1 MNVFK
6 SLGVLLLLS
15 VLVSAYCDYE
25 DNFNITE
32 VNLNTI
38 YPELG
43 EDVEI
48 SIFIQSEEF
57 TTSRLRVY
65 LDEGYFTQLLI
76 EENIYISKGENVYNY
91 KVKVPETMP
100 HNVGFLDIEIGNSVE
115 SKPLI
120 VENKY
125 TELILENEN
134 EENYTLTFESED
146 NVRFKIDGG
155 ITREVL
161 VRQVNGTINLNVKK
175 CNDCEIIVSFE
186 YMDEEFKIY
195 KKWGEYVKPYVR
207 ISKVDN
213 KKVEFVSC
221 PPREIE
227 NYEYSNG
234 YEKFKV
240 ENVDFDLERFYT
252 EEKNE
257 IQILNTQPLVVLV
270 KASDELNRNV
280 KSKGELMLQCDIN
293 NFMNEVEFTGEREFT
308 IDLGVNATCNVSYGN
323 AMVNTQ
329 VFKKEKVESEE
340 REEIIYWDDYI
351 TYGLVLITIVIM
363 VVLFNRWRVIN
374 RKKW

>member
-1 MNVFK
+1 MNVFR

-43 EDVEI
+43 EEIEI
-48 SIFIQSEEF
+48 SIFIQGEEF

-65 LDEGYFTQLLI
+65 LDEGYFTQILI
-76 EENIYISKGENVYNY
+76 EENIYISKGENVYIY

-134 EENYTLTFESED
+134 EENYTLSFPSEK
-146 NVRFKIDGG
+146 NVRFNVYTGTNKDI
-155 ITREVL
+155 IVKP
-161 VRQVNGTINLNVKK
+161 VNGTVSLNVKK
-175 CNDCEIIVSFE
+175 CNDCEMIVSFE
-186 YMDEEFKIY
+186 YMGEEFKIY
-195 KKWGEYVKPYVR
+195 KKWGEYVKPYIR
-207 ISKVDN
+207 ISKIEN
-213 KKVEFVSC
+213 KEIEFVSC

-227 NYEYSNG
+227 NYEYSTG

-240 ENVDFDLERFYT
+240 ENVDFDLEKFYT

-257 IQILNTQPLVVLV
+257 IQILSTQPLVVLV

-280 KSKGELMLQCDIN
+280 KSKKELMLQCDIN
-293 NFMNEVEFTGEREFT
+293 NFMDEVEFTGEKEFT

-329 VFKKEKVESEE
+329 VFKREKVESEE
-340 REEIIYWDDYI
+340 KEEVIYWDDYI
-351 TYGLVLITIVIM
+351 TYGLVLVTIVIM
-363 VVLFNRWRVIN
+363 IVLFNRWRGMSK
-374 RKKW
+374 KKW

>member
-38 YPELG
+38 YPALG
-43 EDVEI
+43 DEVEI
-48 SIFIQSEEF
+48 SIFVQGEEF
-57 TTSRLRVY
+57 TSNRIRIY

-76 EENIYISKGENVYNY
+76 EEQIYISKGENVYTY

-100 HNVGFLDIEIGNSVE
+100 HNVGFLDVEIGNFIE

-134 EENYTLTFESED
+134 EENYTLTFESEE
-146 NVRFKIDGG
+146 NVRFNVNTGNFKEIVG
-155 ITREVL
+155 RS
-161 VRQVNGTINLNVKK
+161 VNGTVTLNVKK
-175 CNDCEIIVSFE
+175 CNDCEMIVSFD
-186 YMDEEFKIY
+186 YMGEEFRIY

-207 ISKVDN
+207 ISKIEN

-227 NYEYSNG
+227 SYDYSNG

-240 ENVDFDLERFYT
+240 ENNDFDLEKFYS

-270 KASDELNRNV
+270 KANDELNRNV

-293 NFMNEVEFTGEREFT
+293 NFMNEIEFIGESEFTF
-308 IDLGVNATCNVSYGN
+308 DLGANATCNVSYGD

-329 VFKKEKVESEE
+329 VFKREKVESES
-340 REEIIYWDDYI
+340 EEVIYWDDYI
-351 TYGLVLITIVIM
+351 TYGLVILTIIVMI
-363 VVLFNRWRVIN
+363 VLFNRWRSMN
-374 RKKW
+374 RRKW